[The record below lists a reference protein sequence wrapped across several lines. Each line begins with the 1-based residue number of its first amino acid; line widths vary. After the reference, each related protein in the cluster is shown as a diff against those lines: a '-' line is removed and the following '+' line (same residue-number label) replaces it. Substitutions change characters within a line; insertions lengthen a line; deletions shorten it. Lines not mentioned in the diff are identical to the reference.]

1 MIEQAMKAEGHRTLN
16 NRWLDLEPV
25 AAVLHPGLGARALDD
40 WLGRFG
46 IACAVRHQAAADT
59 LATAELLLR
68 LWPAARRQRC
78 ASFAGLSALA
88 RQQRWLYRSRK
99 AAKRSAS
106 RSG

>member
-1 MIEQAMKAEGHRTLN
+1 MKAELHRTLN
-16 NRWLDLEPV
+16 NGWLDLEPV
-25 AAVLHPGLGARALDD
+25 AAVLHPGLGARALDE
-40 WLGRFG
+40 WLDHFG

-88 RQQRWLYRSRK
+88 KQQRWL
-99 AAKRSAS
+99 
-106 RSG
+106 